1 MRTNNMRK
9 RLFAAVVMVALAATI
24 FIGCETTYTP
34 DPQVEQ
40 FLNTGLTASS
50 SYDAVATASYIDTK
64 VLTDLQGNELG
75 VSRCEVTI
83 DKTNADNLSLVVEA
97 SFSGSYVENGIISTR
112 TELALGDDGYIRTVK
127 RGEDV
132 KRESLTEQI
141 ACDYIRSFFYMNNDA
156 YDEGGL
162 YYGDFFMLNIYK
174 YQPLCFSVVDDGEA
188 CRFYCLRHI
197 DDGDIGKIA
206 LTQDTK
212 INKLGLIISNSERYE
227 SEQENT
233 VLSATLTASYTYFE

>member
-1 MRTNNMRK
+1 M
-9 RLFAAVVMVALAATI
+9 LAVTML
-24 FIGCETTYTP
+24 IGCEATYTP

-40 FLNTGLTASS
+40 FLNTGLSASS
-50 SYDAVATASYIDTK
+50 SYDAVATASYTDTK

-75 VSRCEVTI
+75 VSSCSVTI
-83 DKTNADNLSLVVEA
+83 NKADADNLSIVVEA
-97 SFSGSYVENGIISTR
+97 SFSGSYVEDGITRTR
-112 TELALGDDGYIRTVK
+112 TELALADDGYIRTVQ
-127 RGEDV
+127 RGDEV
-132 KRESLTEQI
+132 KRESLTEQV
-141 ACDYIRSFFYMNNDA
+141 ARDYVRSFFYMNNDA

-174 YQPLCFSVVDDGEA
+174 FQPLCFSVTEDGSM

-197 DDGDIGKIA
+197 DDGDVGKIA

-212 INKLGLIISNSERYE
+212 INKLGLIVSNSERYE

-233 VLSATLTASYTYFE
+233 VLLATLTASYTYFE